1 MSNSVKPGEKIL
13 GIDLGTTNSAAAL
26 YEGGRATVIPSSEG
40 PTMAG
45 KMFPSVVAFTR
56 DGTLLVGESA
66 KRQTT
71 ANPEGTVY
79 EIKRKMGTDYKV
91 TIAGKEYTPQQ
102 ISALILQKI
111 KKDAE
116 TYLATPMKKAV
127 ITVPAHF
134 NDNQRQATK
143 DAGEIAGLE
152 VARIIN
158 EPTAACLAYGI
169 DKLEKEMK
177 ILVFSFGGGTH
188 DVTVMDFGKGV
199 FQVLSTSGDTQ
210 I

>member
-1 MSNSVKPGEKIL
+1 MSSSVKLGEKVL
-13 GIDLGTTNSAAAL
+13 GIDLGTTNSAAAIF
-26 YEGGRATVIPSSEG
+26 EGGRATVIPSSEG

-45 KMFPSVVAFTR
+45 KMFPSVVAFTK
-56 DGTLLVGESA
+56 DGPLLIGESA

-91 TIAGKEYTPQQ
+91 SIAGKEYTPQQ
-102 ISALILQKI
+102 ISAIILQKI

-116 TYLATPMKKAV
+116 TYLATTIKKVV

-134 NDNQRQATK
+134 NVNQRQATK

-158 EPTAACLAYGI
+158 EPTAACLAYGL
-169 DKLEKEMK
+169 DKTDKERK
-177 ILVFSFGGGTH
+177 I
-188 DVTVMDFGKGV
+188 
-199 FQVLSTSGDTQ
+199 
-210 I
+210 